1 MAANHTRRT
10 NRQGVDRRDTP
21 FPRFHR
27 LDREM
32 PSVLPPSGVVSRL
45 QMRMRPGPEAAGEG
59 RHALDRLAGVVDS
72 DQLDTLRLLVTELIT
87 NAVRHGGCA
96 EWIELDVAIYRNSVR
111 GEVLDCGSGF
121 EPPAEPQ
128 PHPDRPGGWGL
139 CLVDQ
144 LADRWGVALDD
155 ATRVWFEVGRSSGFA
170 AA

>member
-1 MAANHTRRT
+1 MAANHIRRT
-10 NRQGVDRRDTP
+10 SGQGLDRRDSP
-21 FPRFHR
+21 FPRFQR
-27 LDREM
+27 PGRKI
-32 PSVLPPSGVVSRL
+32 PGVVPSSDVLSRL
-45 QMRMRPGPEAAGEG
+45 QMRMRPGPQAAGEG
-59 RHALDRLAGVVDS
+59 RHALDRLSGVVDS

-96 EWIELDVAIYRNSVR
+96 EWIELGVEIYPDLVF

-121 EPPAEPQ
+121 RRPTEPQ
-128 PHPDRPGGWGL
+128 PHRDRPGGWGL

-155 ATRVWFEVGRSSGFA
+155 ATCVWFEVGRGRGFA